1 MSRVPFVRS
10 SAAALAVALLVTTGG
25 ACHAAPQPS
34 GPSGSAGT
42 SPAARGTST
51 RVLAISIDGL
61 NVNAIRQL
69 GHDQAPAFYRLL
81 DEGASTLN
89 ARTEVEQTVTLP
101 NHTGMLTG
109 RRIDRRKGG
118 HGVTWDDERPGTTVQ
133 KAAGHAVASVFT
145 RVHQSGAKTALFS
158 TKTKFSL
165 YRRSWPR
172 AINRFTVDEN
182 QKALVRKA
190 RQDLVD
196 STRAFTFLHVSLPD
210 RTGHASG
217 FMSPAYVD
225 AVKRTDHLIGT
236 VLRTIDEHAAL
247 SDGLVVVLTADHGG
261 KGAGHSDR
269 TKLYNY
275 RVPFLVWG
283 PGVTA
288 GDLYDLNPD
297 YVDPGTK
304 RPSYAGAQPVRNADV
319 ANLATDLL
327 GLAAVPGSELDAAQ
341 DLDWN

>member
-1 MSRVPFVRS
+1 MTRVNLVRS
-10 SAAALAVALLVTTGG
+10 SAAALAVALLVATGG
-25 ACHAAPQPS
+25 ACHAATQPAA
-34 GPSGSAGT
+34 PSASSAP
-42 SPAARGTST
+42 SPAERGTST

-69 GHDQAPAFYRLL
+69 GHDEAPSFYRLL

-89 ARTEVEQTVTLP
+89 ARTEYEQTVTLP

-118 HGVTWDDERPGTTVQ
+118 HGVTWDDDRPGTTVQ

-145 RVHQSGAKTALFS
+145 RVHQSGGSTALFS

-165 YRRSWPR
+165 YARSWPQ
-172 AINRFTVDEN
+172 AIDRFTVDEN
-182 QKALVRKA
+182 QQALVRKA

-196 STRAFTFLHVSLPD
+196 TTREFTFLHVSLPD
-210 RTGHASG
+210 RAGHASG

-247 SDGLVVVLTADHGG
+247 SDDLVVVLTADHGG
-261 KGAGHSDR
+261 KGVSHSDR

-288 GDLYDLNPD
+288 DDLYDLNPD
-297 YVDPGTK
+297 YVDPHK
-304 RPSYAGAQPVRNADV
+304 LRPTYAGPQPVRNGDV
-319 ANLATDLL
+319 ANVATDLL
-327 GLAAVPGSELDAAQ
+327 GLAKVPGSELDAAQ
-341 DLDWN
+341 DLTWN